1 MTQSSSDPDHG
12 SDSVS
17 REDGP
22 SPDQI
27 LPDPSLLDLQDYLD
41 MQSALGNE
49 TRFRILYTLKCEGN
63 KSAKELRT
71 RLGVAGNT
79 LHYHLDELVDV
90 GLVENRMRNEPEKG
104 GVYSYYR
111 ASAMGEALLEEGI
124 EELIR
129 RDWESLE
136 RYA

>member
-1 MTQSSSDPDHG
+1 MSQSE
-12 SDSVS
+12 SDSDATK
-17 REDGP
+17 EGP
-22 SPDQI
+22 SPEQI
-27 LPDPSLLDLQDYLD
+27 LPEPSLLDLQDYLD

-49 TRFRILYTLKCEGN
+49 TRFRILYTLKHDEDM
-63 KSAKELRT
+63 SAKELRT

-79 LHYHLDELVDV
+79 LHYHLDELVNT
-90 GLVENRMRNEPEKG
+90 GLVENRMRNEPEEN

-111 ASAMGEALLEEGI
+111 ASAMGESLLEEGI

-136 RYA
+136 RYS

>member
-1 MTQSSSDPDHG
+1 MARSE
-12 SDSVS
+12 SDSHD
-17 REDGP
+17 ENP
-22 SPDQI
+22 SPHQI
-27 LPDPSLLDLQDYLD
+27 LPDQSLLDLQDYLD

-49 TRFRILYTLKCEGN
+49 TRFRILYLLKEEGD

-71 RLGVAGNT
+71 ELGVAGNT

-90 GLVENRMRNEPEKG
+90 GLVENRLQNEPEED

-111 ASAMGEALLEEGI
+111 ASALGVGLLEEGI

-136 RYA
+136 RYS

>member
-1 MTQSSSDPDHG
+1 MSQSE
-12 SDSVS
+12 SDSDAS
-17 REDGP
+17 EEGP
-22 SPDQI
+22 TPEQI
-27 LPDPSLLDLQDYLD
+27 LPNPSLLDLQDYLD

-49 TRFRILYTLKCEGN
+49 TRFRILYTLKHDGN
-63 KSAKELRT
+63 MSAKDLRT

-79 LHYHLDELVDV
+79 LHYHLDELVNA
-90 GLVENRMRNEPEKG
+90 GLVENRMRNEPEEN

-111 ASAMGEALLEEGI
+111 ASAMGEALLKEGI

-136 RYA
+136 RYS

>member
-1 MTQSSSDPDHG
+1 MSETDTDAG
-12 SDSVS
+12 
-17 REDGP
+17 RA
-22 SPDQI
+22 SPTHI
-27 LPDPSLLDLQDYLD
+27 LPESSLLDLQDYLD
-41 MQSALGNE
+41 MQSSLGNE
-49 TRFRILYTLKCEGN
+49 TRFRILYTLKHDGE

-71 RLGVAGNT
+71 ELGVAGNT
-79 LHYHLDELVDV
+79 LHYHLDELMDA
-90 GLVENRMRNEPEKG
+90 GLAENRMRNEPGED

-136 RYA
+136 RYS